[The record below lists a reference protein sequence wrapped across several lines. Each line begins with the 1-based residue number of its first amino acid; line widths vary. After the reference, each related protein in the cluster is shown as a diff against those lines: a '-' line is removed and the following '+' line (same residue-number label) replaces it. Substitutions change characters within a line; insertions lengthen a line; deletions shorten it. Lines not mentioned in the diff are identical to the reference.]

1 MGEPPPRRDERRAF
15 WIALPVAIAATG
27 VLVVL
32 LAPGRAPA
40 ARETTSAIAFLLAG
54 ACTAAVAARRA
65 RLSRGRRRRSWSL
78 FTAAA
83 VVAIVS
89 NLLGSADVAAGT
101 FEPSAVT
108 DLGLMG
114 ALLLTIAGLASF
126 PGAGR
131 RGSEQVMAIVDGL
144 VAGGGVLAIAA
155 VLVYPELLAS
165 LPDAPLQLVPALV
178 IPVLDVV
185 LVTLALVSLMRT
197 TPSDRWWMG
206 LIALGFVLYGAADLV
221 YAVQVAQG
229 DFSFGTR
236 LDLGW
241 ISGYVLV
248 VLAGLLPPGSNEVD
262 PQARG
267 SEMLGSVVVF
277 TVLLVAGAVQ
287 VIGGD
292 PVTGPLAGL
301 WLLLVLLAGLR
312 QWLLGRANASL
323 RDGLRARVAEQ
334 TSDLRRLVSEIE
346 QLLDS
351 VGDGIYG
358 VDRAGRITF
367 VNPSAARALGFQSRD
382 LLGRDAHRLF
392 HHDHAA
398 EDCYVSRVVV
408 SGTPVNEVE
417 DTYSRLVGSAF
428 KVEITVT
435 PVRESPDAEPR
446 GAVVVFR
453 DVTQRREV
461 ERMKN
466 EFLSV
471 VSHELRTPLTSIRGS
486 LGLLAGGAL
495 GELPA
500 KAATM
505 VGIAAESSERLTR
518 LINDVLDME
527 RIGSRGQ
534 TLRLSTFDAR
544 TVVCAAVEQIQ
555 GAATPLGVDVA
566 VGGCG
571 GRVHGDEDQVV
582 QTLTN
587 LLGNALKFSER
598 GGRVVASAAAED
610 GHVVFRVR
618 DEGRGIPSDK
628 LALVFEPFAQV
639 DSSDTREKGGTG
651 LGLTISRAIVERHG
665 GRIWAESRVGRGTTM
680 LFTIPAEQEH
690 ALLESRS

>member
-1 MGEPPPRRDERRAF
+1 MGEQSHAARRAF
-15 WIALPVAIAATG
+15 WVALPVAAAAIG
-27 VLVVL
+27 LLFLL
-32 LAPGRAPA
+32 LAPGRDAA
-40 ARETTSAIAFLLAG
+40 ARESSSAVAFLLAG
-54 ACTAAVAARRA
+54 VGTGLACARRA
-65 RLSRGRRRRSWSL
+65 RLSHGRRRRSWLL
-78 FTAAA
+78 FTAGAGVA
-83 VVAIVS
+83 VVA

-101 FEPSAVT
+101 FEPSVVT
-108 DLGLMG
+108 DAGLSL
-114 ALLLTIAGLASF
+114 ALLLAIAGLATF
-126 PGAGR
+126 PGAAR
-131 RGSEQVMAIVDGL
+131 RGPEQLMAVVDGL

-155 VLVYPELLAS
+155 VLVYPELLAT
-165 LPDAPLQLVPALV
+165 LPAAPLQLVPALL

-185 LVTLALVSLMRT
+185 LVTLALVCLMRT
-197 TPSDRWWMG
+197 TPVDRWWMG
-206 LIALGFVLYGAADLV
+206 LVAIGFVLYGAADLA

-229 DFSFGTR
+229 EFVFGTR

-241 ISGYVLV
+241 IGGYLLVL
-248 VLAGLLPPGSNEVD
+248 LAALLPPGPDEDDAS
-262 PQARG
+262 AHA
-267 SEMLGSVVVF
+267 SEALGSVVVF

-287 VIGGD
+287 VVGGG
-292 PVTGPLAGL
+292 PVTGPLAVL
-301 WLLLVLLAGLR
+301 WLLLVLLAGWR
-312 QWLLGRANASL
+312 QWLLGRANAAL
-323 RDGLRARVAEQ
+323 RDGLRARVADQ
-334 TSDLRRLVSEIE
+334 TADLRRLVSEIE

-358 VDRAGRITF
+358 VDLAGRITF
-367 VNPSAARALGFQSRD
+367 ANPSAARALGFRSRD

-392 HHDHAA
+392 HHDHDHD
-398 EDCYVSRVVV
+398 DCYVAHVVA
-408 SGTPVNEVE
+408 SGTPVSEVE
-417 DTYSRLVGSAF
+417 DTYSRMVGPDF
-428 KVEITVT
+428 KVEITVN

-495 GELPA
+495 GELPV

-505 VGIAAESSERLTR
+505 VGVAAESSERLTR
-518 LINDVLDME
+518 LINDLLDME
-527 RIGSRGQ
+527 RIGAGGRA
-534 TLRLSTFDAR
+534 LRLSGFDAR
-544 TVVCAAVEQIQ
+544 AVVTAAVDQIQ
-555 GAATPLGVDVA
+555 GAAAPLGVSVE
-566 VGGCG
+566 VGPCH

-598 GGRVVASAAAED
+598 GGTVVASASAED
-610 GHVVFRVR
+610 THVVFRVR
-618 DEGRGIPSDK
+618 DEGRGIPSDQ

-665 GRIWAESRVGRGTTM
+665 GRIWAESREGRGTTM
-680 LFTIPAEQEH
+680 LFTIPADLDPL
-690 ALLESRS
+690 LLEAARP